1 SSLQTEVNLPFIA
14 TNQRGEP
21 LHIVKAMTRTDL
33 ELLTS
38 DLIERSLEP
47 CRMALSDAKLTPTDI
62 HNVILVGGMTRMP
75 AVQKAV
81 KGFFGKDPHKGVNPD
96 EVVAAGAA
104 LQGAALTNDKIE
116 VLLLDVTPLSLGV
129 ETGGGVF
136 TPLIPRNTT
145 IPTERSEI
153 FTTSVDNQSFVPLHI
168 LQGERQM
175 AADNSSLAR
184 FELTGIP
191 PAPRGVP
198 KIQVTFRLDANGVV
212 SIDAKDM
219 GTGRSQQVTVKPTS
233 GLTKDDVERLVGDG
247 ERHKMADQLRKELA
261 ELRNQAETLLYTTEA
276 ALEGYQNLVDSSMLD
291 QARSHAKDLRSLLEA
306 QADISTIRDA
316 YQKLEALTFSI
327 AESLYGS

>member
-75 AVQKAV
+75 AIQKAV
-81 KGFFGKDPHKGVNPD
+81 KAFFGKDPNKGVNPD

-104 LQGAALTNDKIE
+104 LQGAALTDDKVE

-136 TPLIPRNTT
+136 TALIPRNTT
-145 IPTERSEI
+145 TPTERSEI

-168 LQGERQM
+168 LQGERPM
-175 AADNSSLAR
+175 AADNRSLAR

-198 KIQVTFRLDANGVV
+198 KIQVTFKLDANGVV
-212 SIDAKDM
+212 SIDARDL
-219 GTGRSQQVTVKPTS
+219 GTNRSQQIKVTPTS
-233 GLTKDDVERLVGDG
+233 GLTQEEVDRIVQEG
-247 ERHKMADQLRKELA
+247 ERHREADDMRKELA
-261 ELRNQAETLLYTTEA
+261 EIRNQAETLLYTTEA
-276 ALEGYQNLVDSSMLD
+276 ALEGYANLVSPDML
-291 QARSHAKDLRSLLEA
+291 E
-306 QADISTIRDA
+306 DA
-316 YQKLEALTFSI
+316 
-327 AESLYGS
+327 